1 MADINI
7 DDVTNTGGTGV
18 FDKLMDSINGQIE
31 TQYLNNRITGTD
43 YATVYLGSMQAA
55 LAQSIQFHM
64 QDELTEAQV
73 AGVLADNLVKA
84 EQRLQIIKQV
94 DVSERDMVE
103 KEATGAKNRILLD
116 EQKETS
122 DAQQLILAEDLL
134 IKSYENTT
142 LQVDQHTTNIKQ
154 QTLLDT
160 EEELKQFEA
169 TSMNPEKLLQIQEQV
184 DLLQS
189 QESELVL
196 NGIKDRLLKDTQIAI
211 GSQDVLVKEQNV
223 LNAEQEV
230 LNSIE
235 NVKLTI
241 EKTESEDKQNT
252 LDGILDKQLLD
263 IVAGTTL
270 KTSQNLD
277 VITKTS
283 IATAE
288 SSKNVLLKQEQIESE
303 ALNNGV
309 DGVIANQILDI
320 KKGVDVKERQM
331 SEAEATGTKQRVL
344 LDEEKETSDL
354 QQIILGTEEEIKTAQ
369 LVETVDS
376 TVRANTQLD
385 DALVTSTEQRAS
397 MYTERVLKDKQA
409 AKLGLDNVMKQSE
422 TSRDADPAFKYLP
435 NYTGA

>member
-122 DAQQLILAEDLL
+122 D
-134 IKSYENTT
+134 
-142 LQVDQHTTNIKQ
+142 
-154 QTLLDT
+154 
-160 EEELKQFEA
+160 
-169 TSMNPEKLLQIQEQV
+169 
-184 DLLQS
+184 
-189 QESELVL
+189 
-196 NGIKDRLLKDTQIAI
+196 
-211 GSQDVLVKEQNV
+211 
-223 LNAEQEV
+223 
-230 LNSIE
+230 
-235 NVKLTI
+235 
-241 EKTESEDKQNT
+241 
-252 LDGILDKQLLD
+252 
-263 IVAGTTL
+263 
-270 KTSQNLD
+270 
-277 VITKTS
+277 
-283 IATAE
+283 
-288 SSKNVLLKQEQIESE
+288 
-303 ALNNGV
+303 
-309 DGVIANQILDI
+309 
-320 KKGVDVKERQM
+320 
-331 SEAEATGTKQRVL
+331 
-344 LDEEKETSDL
+344 L

-435 NYTGA
+435 NYTGAQ